1 MSEKYDCWLNTL
13 NESFPDTPN
22 KMRFLETFVAL
33 YLATA
38 EMAKEAFDL
47 DFDIEGIQQYFL
59 DYLASGKTANVSLNS
74 YQDLL
79 KEFRSNSA
87 HFYMQK
93 GSNDISPS
101 VKVWG
106 RYHRL
111 KNNKI
116 LPDGRVIVGEY
127 LVRENIVDEL
137 LKEKGYT
144 KKQCVEMWK
153 KEEYINF
160 EADRSTRSRK
170 IDIHK
175 EPENVF
181 VFYVFEDK
189 EANLDE

>member
-1 MSEKYDCWLNTL
+1 
-13 NESFPDTPN
+13 
-22 KMRFLETFVAL
+22 
-33 YLATA
+33 
-38 EMAKEAFDL
+38 
-47 DFDIEGIQQYFL
+47 
-59 DYLASGKTANVSLNS
+59 
-74 YQDLL
+74 
-79 KEFRSNSA
+79 
-87 HFYMQK
+87 MQK

-127 LVRENIVDEL
+127 LVRENIVDDL

-153 KEEYINF
+153 KEQYINF